1 MNTCRTTL
9 LTLCSALLFA
19 AGCGGSG
26 LTNRNGG
33 DGIVFA
39 SAQNGMVIAPG
50 ADAPITVRL
59 SDANGR
65 PLSGRRV
72 RVVGPAG
79 VARGEG
85 AEGHQMF
92 EGSTDGS
99 GTFSATLTGLPDGS
113 TLVSVTDLG
122 TGEEGTVAVTVT
134 AMAPPPLSGAEA
146 TEAVRNKFG
155 KNGSRVHGPA
165 LLGPDDRVHVY
176 AHGGTAPPP
185 ALRGGSGASWLFWVD
200 DMPGARFAH
209 PTRIVVLDATDN
221 AAGFVDRAQVQ
232 QAQYYPGIESA
243 GVVRAMVPADW
254 NYGDEVGFGK
264 TVARRGGVPYD
275 PAEVGAVIVTG
286 PDCEGSRLD
295 AIAMRNFLRDS
306 GRVPESNMRAEFRP
320 VSPGLTKLM
329 IEDIKSRGY
338 KKVYFY
344 YSGHGEKLGMVME
357 GRDGNTELMYYD
369 HLARAL
375 QGVAEVCVMIDACH
389 SAAAI
394 EPFQNL
400 GLTGEIVTAAND
412 DKLAFSTYN
421 NDSEWQ
427 DGVYTREFLKCIQDS
442 RADRNGDGFVS
453 FREAAAWCKQHSE
466 DETMLASDPV
476 AAGIGQTD
484 ATPWPTVPSVGI
496 VQVGLTATVNIPRP
510 SGLPNGP
517 YLEAT
522 ITVANTSIATLQGT
536 ANVMFLGNTASLP
549 VTFVGVAQGA
559 TTYTI
564 SGRAGTGERFEATGT
579 ITVGSQLQFSQT
591 TIDIS
596 VGATATVQLNR
607 TGAVVGGA
615 SSVVLGSTDN
625 GIAQPNPAS
634 IVFEPNVT
642 SRNVMIIGQNIGVAL
657 IAAIDNHN
665 DLRAEITVRVHQEVT
680 LDYDLVLGGIKRFSK
695 GDRIRSDRITGYTIW
710 GPHPP
715 FCDYWH
721 MHAATPAGIMI
732 DGLGPF
738 PDPGQNGCGYGHVIA
753 PSGGHH

>member
-1 MNTCRTTL
+1 
-9 LTLCSALLFA
+9 
-19 AGCGGSG
+19 
-26 LTNRNGG
+26 
-33 DGIVFA
+33 
-39 SAQNGMVIAPG
+39 
-50 ADAPITVRL
+50 
-59 SDANGR
+59 
-65 PLSGRRV
+65 
-72 RVVGPAG
+72 
-79 VARGEG
+79 
-85 AEGHQMF
+85 MF
-92 EGSTDGS
+92 EGLTDGA
-99 GTFSATLTGLPDGS
+99 GAFSATLTALPDGCS
-113 TLVSVTDLG
+113 LVSVTDLG
-122 TGEEGTVAVTVT
+122 TGEESTVAVTVT
-134 AMAPPPLSGAEA
+134 ALAPPPLSGADA

-165 LLGPDDRVHVY
+165 LLGPDDRVHIY
-176 AHGGTAPPP
+176 AHGGSAPPP
-185 ALRGGSGASWLFWVD
+185 AVRGGGGPSWLFWVD

-209 PTRIVVLDATDN
+209 PTRIVVLDANDN
-221 AAGFVDRAQVQ
+221 ATGFGDRAQVQ
-232 QAQYYPGIESA
+232 QSQYYPGIESA

-264 TVARRGGVPYD
+264 TISRRGGVPHD

-286 PDCEGSRLD
+286 PDCEGARLD

-320 VSPGLTKLM
+320 ASPGLTKLM
-329 IEDIKSRGY
+329 IEDIKSKGY

-357 GRDGNTELMYYD
+357 GRDGATELMYYD

-375 QGVAEVCVMIDACH
+375 QGIAEVCVMIDACH

-412 DKLAFSTYN
+412 DKQAFSTYN
-421 NDSEWQ
+421 KDSEWQ
-427 DGVYTREFLKCIQDS
+427 DGVYTREFLKCIQDP

-453 FREAAAWCKQHSE
+453 FREAAAWCKQHST
-466 DETMLASDPV
+466 DRTMLDSDPV

-522 ITVANTSIATLQGT
+522 ITVANTSIATLQG
-536 ANVMFLGNTASLP
+536 AAKVMFLGDTASIAA
-549 VTFVGVAQGA
+549 TFVGVAQGV

-579 ITVGSQLQFSQT
+579 ITVGSQLQFGQP
-591 TIDIS
+591 TIDLL
-596 VGATATVQLNR
+596 VGATAVVQLNR

-625 GIAQPNPAS
+625 GIAQPNPGS
-634 IVFEPNVT
+634 IVFEPNQT
-642 SRNVMIIGQNIGVAL
+642 TRNVMVMGHNLGVAL
-657 IAAIDNHN
+657 IAAIDSHN

-680 LDYDLVLGGIKRFSK
+680 LDYDLILGGIKRFSR
-695 GDRIRSDRITGYTIW
+695 GDKIRTDRITGYAIW

-721 MHAATPAGIMI
+721 MHGATPAGIMI

-738 PDPGQNGCGYGHVIA
+738 PDPGQNGCGYGHAIA
-753 PSGGHH
+753 PSGGH